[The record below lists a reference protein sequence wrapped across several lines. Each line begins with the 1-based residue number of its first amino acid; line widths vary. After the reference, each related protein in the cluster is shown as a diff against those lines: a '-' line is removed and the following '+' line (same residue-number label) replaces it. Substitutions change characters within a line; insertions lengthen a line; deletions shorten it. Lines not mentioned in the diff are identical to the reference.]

1 MLYEHRLDL
10 TVPTPKTHAPF
21 DVLFLF
27 PHVKGVVMLRD
38 PLARVCSAFKF
49 LHSVG
54 MEPAVRERMKQEVK
68 TPKEWIRFDGIASC
82 QTKML
87 VQRRCAENC
96 KSLCRIWRVLEL
108 HACHC
113 FAEAC
118 LDEALVRG
126 GAQAT
131 PSSLNSAFLP

>member
-1 MLYEHRLDL
+1 
-10 TVPTPKTHAPF
+10 
-21 DVLFLF
+21 
-27 PHVKGVVMLRD
+27 MLRD

-113 FAEAC
+113 LAEAC

-131 PSSLNSAFLP
+131 PSSLNSAVLPWCAHVRVTLHTRMINAHTVDTVTPEDPMTHP